1 MRTSVLLLLA
11 SCASAPPAA
20 PATPDVPSTPSAS
33 APVDSSAPPASSA
46 PADATASAHPA
57 GAPPIGGSVLVGDI
71 NAPPG
76 FDPKPTIVALK
87 PKLLDCFNQA
97 RANNPG
103 LHGKL
108 TVRILVNDAGA
119 GLGAEADPGGHAYDP
134 ALVQCIDG
142 VIKAGV
148 KFPKPGGT
156 ATVSAPLVFRP

>member
-20 PATPDVPSTPSAS
+20 PATPDVPSPSAS
-33 APVDSSAPPASSA
+33 APVDSSAPSASSA

-57 GAPPIGGSVLVGDI
+57 GPPPIGGSVLVGDI